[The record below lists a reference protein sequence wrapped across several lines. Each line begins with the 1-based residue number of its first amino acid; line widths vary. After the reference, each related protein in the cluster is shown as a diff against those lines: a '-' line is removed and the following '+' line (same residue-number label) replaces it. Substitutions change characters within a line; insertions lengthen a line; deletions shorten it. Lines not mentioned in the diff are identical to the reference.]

1 MSECEHI
8 LYNWNLVYQ
17 CRECGEIVPEE
28 IAQPRD
34 IEHASLTE
42 ENAALKRITSEFGGY
57 RVVELLKIIALD
69 YRMPKAA
76 AAKIVRDARSNWL
89 IDFANALPKEQE

>member
-1 MSECEHI
+1 MIECEHI

-42 ENAALKRITSEFGGY
+42 K
-57 RVVELLKIIALD
+57 VERLEKGIREANKHIPPIMEAHDMLLVLLH
-69 YRMPKAA
+69 PE
-76 AAKIVRDARSNWL
+76 V
-89 IDFANALPKEQE
+89 LPAQEQE